1 MSYLLGGSA
10 GESTAFEKTIANSAI
25 EVLHD
30 SQGIVGLTSVVAPN
44 QGNVYKQ
51 PSMSPVSFA
60 DYDESTAD
68 GVLGEQTVTLTAKE
82 ITATPAVAQTGFGK
96 FIGWTTAY
104 DLAASLGSE
113 IGMSFGEKVDQR
125 VAGAFAGFKATV
137 GNTDFSANAT
147 ISDGFARV
155 ASVGAQELIAAAGT
169 IHANSSADTTSK
181 TVLGLVRNV
190 VKAWRKSRNPGRPV
204 IVLGPDEESRLL
216 SELTA
221 QTSAN
226 DLSALGN
233 ELQSTGTIRNVY
245 GAQLVF
251 TTFLATASRAVNQ
264 AGATTITVGAAFG
277 PQAITTVMNQG
288 LSIQMGDQPGGLK
301 TWVTGLGYFGSGVSS
316 TARGMAI
323 NIAAV

>member
-30 SQGIVGLTSVVAPN
+30 SQGIVALTDVVAPN
-44 QGNVYKQ
+44 QGNVYKV
-51 PSMSPVSFA
+51 PSMSPVTFA
-60 DYDESTAD
+60 DYDEATAEPT
-68 GVLGEQTVTLTAKE
+68 GEQNITLTSKE

-137 GNTDFSANAT
+137 GNTDFSANTAR
-147 ISDGFARV
+147 SDGFARV
-155 ASVGAQELIAAAGT
+155 SSVGAQELIAAAGT
-169 IHANSSADTTSK
+169 VHANSSADTTSK

-251 TTFLATASRAVNQ
+251 TTFLPTASRAVNQ

-277 PQAITTVMNQG
+277 PRAVTTVMNQG
-288 LSIQMGDQPGGLK
+288 LSIQMGDNDGGLK
-301 TWVTGLGYFGSGVSS
+301 TWVTGLGYFGAGVSS